1 MSISFYKQQVGIA
14 TVNDGKTQVD
24 ILDVQTNAQLQ
35 LPNPSVLMKTCWSA
49 IVPLSNTNSKVQL
62 VLQQD
67 TQDDSVVISPEY
79 TVDTVNQ
86 SSFTTDNTSYY
97 QQCVGK
103 PNHKCPFLLLSGEP
117 VISGVIK
124 FTFLYI

>member
-14 TVNDGKTQVD
+14 IVNDGKTQVD

-62 VLQQD
+62 VLQH
-67 TQDDSVVISPEY
+67 QDDSVVISPEY
-79 TVDTVNQ
+79 AVDTLNQ
-86 SSFTTDNTSYY
+86 SSLTTDNTPYY

-117 VISGVIK
+117 VNSGVIK